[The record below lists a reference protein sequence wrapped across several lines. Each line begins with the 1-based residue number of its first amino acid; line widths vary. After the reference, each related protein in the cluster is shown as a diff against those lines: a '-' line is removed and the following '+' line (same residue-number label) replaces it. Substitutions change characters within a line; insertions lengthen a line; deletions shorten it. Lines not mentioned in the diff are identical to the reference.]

1 MLCYIYETDE
11 GENHMERKLTPLQL
25 IAIIILVIVAINVL
39 QLVTGLIF
47 TLIKFALP
55 VGVIAFIW
63 YYYTKK

>member
-1 MLCYIYETDE
+1 
-11 GENHMERKLTPLQL
+11 MERKLTPLQL